1 MTLFNQALQG
11 RRCLIVGGAGSI
23 GKSITQAFMEQ
34 GAKVAVIDISCFQVT
49 EEFQEAF
56 LKGDLYCIESDIT
69 NRNQSEINVAKVKR
83 ELGGPIDVLV
93 NAAGI
98 QRRTSSELFTE
109 IDWNNVIAVNLS
121 SVFFY
126 SQLVAQD
133 MLKAGYGK
141 IINISSIMSN
151 FGGVTIPAYSA
162 SKGGVAQLTKA
173 MSNDWAGRG
182 IRVNAIAPGY
192 IASPMT
198 EQIMQDNFRSEEII
212 RRTPIGRWG
221 KPEDLRGIAVF
232 LASRESDFITGAVI
246 PVDGGY
252 SAR

>member
-1 MTLFNQALQG
+1 MLNQILENK
-11 RRCLIVGGAGSI
+11 RCLVVGGAGSI
-23 GKSITQAFMEQ
+23 GKAITDAFVEH
-34 GAKVAVIDISCFQVT
+34 GAKVVVVDLVSYPMIDKIESRPTQR
-49 EEFQEAF
+49 E
-56 LKGDLYCIESDIT
+56 LYSIKGDIT
-69 NRNQSEINVAKVKR
+69 KKSQAEIIVNEATSKLDGHV
-83 ELGGPIDVLV
+83 EILV

-98 QRRTSSELFTE
+98 QRRTVSESFAE
-109 IDWNNVIAVNLS
+109 SDWNDVIAINLS

-126 SQLVAQD
+126 SQIVAQD
-133 MLKAGYGK
+133 MLKVGYGK
-141 IINISSIMSN
+141 IINISSIMSY

-192 IASPMT
+192 IVSPMT
-198 EQIMQDNFRSEEII
+198 ESIINDKTRSEEIVA
-212 RRTPIGRWG
+212 RTPIGRWG
-221 KPEDLRGIAVF
+221 TPEDLKGIAVF

>member
-1 MTLFNQALQG
+1 MLNQILENK
-11 RRCLIVGGAGSI
+11 RCLVVGGAGSI
-23 GKSITQAFMEQ
+23 GKAITDAFVEH
-34 GAKVAVIDISCFQVT
+34 GAKVVVVDLVSYPMVDKIESLPTQRKLYSI
-49 EEFQEAF
+49 
-56 LKGDLYCIESDIT
+56 KGDIT
-69 NRNQSEINVAKVKR
+69 KKSQVEIIVNEATSKLSGHV
-83 ELGGPIDVLV
+83 EILV

-98 QRRTSSELFTE
+98 QRRTVSESFTE
-109 IDWNNVIAVNLS
+109 SDWNDVIAINLS

-126 SQLVAQD
+126 SQIVAQD
-133 MLKAGYGK
+133 MLKVGYGK
-141 IINISSIMSN
+141 IINISSIMSY

-192 IASPMT
+192 IDSPMT
-198 EQIMQDNFRSEEII
+198 ESIINDKTRFEEIVA
-212 RRTPIGRWG
+212 RTPIGRWG
-221 KPEDLRGIAVF
+221 TPEDLKGIAVF

>member
-1 MTLFNQALQG
+1 LLNQILENK
-11 RRCLIVGGAGSI
+11 RCLVVGGAGSI
-23 GKSITQAFMEQ
+23 GKAITDAFVEH
-34 GAKVAVIDISCFQVT
+34 GAKVVVVDLVSYPMTDKIESLPTQRELYSI
-49 EEFQEAF
+49 
-56 LKGDLYCIESDIT
+56 KGDIT
-69 NRNQSEINVAKVKR
+69 KKSQAEIIVSEATSK
-83 ELGGPIDVLV
+83 LGGHVEILV

-98 QRRTSSELFTE
+98 QRRTVSESFTE
-109 IDWNNVIAVNLS
+109 SDWNDVIAINLS

-126 SQLVAQD
+126 SQIVAQD
-133 MLKAGYGK
+133 MLKVGYGK
-141 IINISSIMSN
+141 IINISSIMSY

-192 IASPMT
+192 IDSPMT
-198 EQIMQDNFRSEEII
+198 ESIINDKTRSEEIVA
-212 RRTPIGRWG
+212 RTPIGRWG
-221 KPEDLRGIAVF
+221 TPEDLKGIAVF